1 LLALDALLA
10 LDPVDALG
18 ALRAGLAGVTFIAL
32 VAFCAWDALRPDSQF
47 YGRLTDLAV
56 VALDLSKP
64 ADGRVQR
71 LADLVELQVN
81 LVAGLRRVG
90 LQN

>member
-1 LLALDALLA
+1 LDPLLALDALH
-10 LDPVDALG
+10 ALG
-18 ALRAGLAGVTFIAL
+18 ALRSVLAGIAF
-32 VAFCAWDALRPDSQF
+32 VAFVALGSGDALRPDSQF
-47 YGRLTDLAV
+47 HGRLADLAV
-56 VALDLSKP
+56 VALDLAKP
-64 ADGRVQR
+64 ADGCVQR

>member
-1 LLALDALLA
+1 LDPLLALDALH
-10 LDPVDALG
+10 ALG
-18 ALRAGLAGVTFIAL
+18 ALRSVLAWVSFVSL
-32 VAFCAWDALRPDSQF
+32 VAFGAWDALRPDSQF

-81 LVAGLRRVG
+81 LVAGLRRVR